1 MITDLLFDEP
11 SVEKIELRAHPP
23 SREPPLPPDDTPAVA
38 AADGDWTPRDTSDS
52 LAGLEYEVHL
62 GLRLYKKKPARA
74 DQRGVQPG
82 GQGVRR
88 PRVLRPGGF
97 APPRRRE
104 EVRARDHI
112 AAEHRRLRHVGRAQ
126 AGREDKAFHGQSE
139 GPRRGRPRGG
149 GLSPMDLEAGFVDA
163 RPPAL
168 RVGPFPGSI
177 RRAFDLEDDD
187 GQTTAESGQGRY
199 GAYVI
204 RIYPEG
210 QRRYLLMDDYLLCLA
225 GGCDSPS
232 LHSLDEKD
240 LWIRIL
246 EKAFVKLQSSYAS
259 LDGYYKFNS
268 LWRHPARAM
277 QLVTGVAL
285 AMEVHLP
292 DDEGVDGVY
301 AALAKTEGRFARVAH
316 GRKRIN
322 GLYSGHGYSLL
333 WVGEISG
340 VKLACLRNPHGTRSY
355 VGKYGRGER
364 SFDSD
369 CARKVRDE
377 LLVGTGGG
385 KGYISDLLSL
395 NESGDNGAFLIEFEV
410 FMECFPI
417 VTLIGPV
424 GKVEPDLALLTTRE
438 ETKSTH
444 VASSRADVWVCT
456 LLKATTVFMH
466 GPACA
471 PNNSCSRGYIADRPE
486 RSHQLG
492 LQLTPP
498 RMSDAVFEVRGR
510 QRRRQERR
518 LTPLQRTTDRGW
530 TGPPGTPAGNVTR
543 YTALGSLD

>member
-62 GLRLYKKKPARA
+62 GLRLYKKSPLGRINEACS
-74 DQRGVQPG
+74 PG
-82 GQGVRR
+82 GRAFVDHEFCVREGSHHLVGGR
-88 PRVLRPGGF
+88 RYAPGIISLQNIGDFVTSGEPKRVARIKHF
-97 APPRRRE
+97 MD
-104 EVRARDHI
+104 RARVRDEGGPVEEDCPQWTWRRASSMPGRQLFASDRSI
-112 AAEHRRLRHVGRAQ
+112 TCGNVIQGKVGNCGFCSGLASLAAQ
-126 AGREDKAFHGQSE
+126 
-139 GPRRGRPRGG
+139 
-149 GLSPMDLEAGFVDA
+149 
-163 RPPAL
+163 
-168 RVGPFPGSI
+168 FPGSI

-424 GKVEPDLALLTTRE
+424 GKVEPDLAVTNHLHRFRGSMDALEKILDTCTT
-438 ETKSTH
+438 
-444 VASSRADVWVCT
+444 
-456 LLKATTVFMH
+456 
-466 GPACA
+466 
-471 PNNSCSRGYIADRPE
+471 
-486 RSHQLG
+486 
-492 LQLTPP
+492 
-498 RMSDAVFEVRGR
+498 
-510 QRRRQERR
+510 
-518 LTPLQRTTDRGW
+518 
-530 TGPPGTPAGNVTR
+530 
-543 YTALGSLD
+543 